1 MRGRRPAT
9 LKAIEGGL
17 SGAAPLPPDVPK
29 SCRAEWDRVVS
40 DLAARKLLT
49 PATLGSVAAYVI
61 ARWTVGEC
69 VKAVQK
75 DGAFVRTKGGEPKPH
90 PALGVMSKTNETVAR
105 LAAELGLTPA
115 ARSRRGLSG
124 PAEGGE
130 ADDGAPAGL
139 DL

>member
-1 MRGRRPAT
+1 MRGRRPT
-9 LKAIEGGL
+9 ELKAIEGGL
-17 SGAAPLPPDVPK
+17 AGAAPLPPDVPK
-29 SCRAEWDRVVS
+29 GCRAEWDRVVS
-40 DLAARKLLT
+40 DLSARKLLA
-49 PATLGSVAAYVI
+49 PATLGTVAAYVI
-61 ARWTVGEC
+61 ARWQVGEC
-69 VKAVQK
+69 VKAIQR
-75 DGAFVRTKGGEPKPH
+75 DGAFVKTKQGEPRAH
-90 PALGVMSKTNETVAR
+90 PALTAMNKANEVVAR